1 MRGLIFIEITLTLML
16 FACMMLG
23 YSWQAVVLSLCI
35 YLIYNLFKMEDKRRI
50 FLSILIWL
58 VWSVVIFYVAHYIY
72 HVSYMTL
79 RRLSDK
85 AE

>member
-16 FACMMLG
+16 FICMMLG

-35 YLIYNLFKMEDKRRI
+35 YLIYILFKMEDRRRI
-50 FLSILIWL
+50 FLSLLLWV

-72 HVSYMTL
+72 HV
-79 RRLSDK
+79 
-85 AE
+85 

>member
-16 FACMMLG
+16 FTCMMLG

-35 YLIYNLFKMEDKRRI
+35 YLIYILFKMEDRRRI
-50 FLSILIWL
+50 FLSLLLWV

-72 HVSYMTL
+72 QV
-79 RRLSDK
+79 
-85 AE
+85 

>member
-16 FACMMLG
+16 FTCMMLG

-35 YLIYNLFKMEDKRRI
+35 YLIYILFKMEDRRRI
-50 FLSILIWL
+50 FLSLLLWV

-72 HVSYMTL
+72 HV
-79 RRLSDK
+79 
-85 AE
+85 

>member
-23 YSWQAVVLSLCI
+23 YSWQALVLSLCI
-35 YLIYNLFKMEDKRRI
+35 YLIYNLFKMEDRRKI

-72 HVSYMTL
+72 YV
-79 RRLSDK
+79 
-85 AE
+85 

>member
-16 FACMMLG
+16 FTCMMLG

-35 YLIYNLFKMEDKRRI
+35 YLIYILFKMEDRRRI
-50 FLSILIWL
+50 FLSLLLWL

-72 HVSYMTL
+72 HV
-79 RRLSDK
+79 
-85 AE
+85 

>member
-16 FACMMLG
+16 FICMMLG

-35 YLIYNLFKMEDKRRI
+35 YLIYILFKMEDRRRI
-50 FLSILIWL
+50 FLSLLLWV

-72 HVSYMTL
+72 QV
-79 RRLSDK
+79 
-85 AE
+85 